1 MKKMLFSAIA
11 LVLVMGLMLTGCAC
25 NVNFGKITG
34 PVVDREYTFTNFD
47 SIEVSNAFEY
57 EIYRSDS
64 FKVTASIRE
73 SMVNSLDIHQEGQTV
88 RIGLK
93 PGSYFDARARAVI
106 SLPELKELVVSGAS
120 RGTVTG
126 FNSGTDFKLNLSG
139 ASRIDME
146 MQTGDIEVL
155 VSGASRFTGHLEA
168 GDVLLDITGAS
179 FCELKGS
186 ASAVTVKATGASKVD
201 VGRLIAQSADV
212 SINSASRATV
222 KTDGRLDIS
231 LSGASTLSYLGK
243 PDLNII
249 SITGASRLLNK

>member
-1 MKKMLFSAIA
+1 
-11 LVLVMGLMLTGCAC
+11 
-25 NVNFGKITG
+25 
-34 PVVDREYTFTNFD
+34 
-47 SIEVSNAFEY
+47 
-57 EIYRSDS
+57 
-64 FKVTASIRE
+64 
-73 SMVNSLDIHQEGQTV
+73 
-88 RIGLK
+88 
-93 PGSYFDARARAVI
+93 
-106 SLPELKELVVSGAS
+106 
-120 RGTVTG
+120 
-126 FNSGTDFKLNLSG
+126 
-139 ASRIDME
+139 ME

-231 LSGASTLSYLGK
+231 LSGASAPELPSE
-243 PDLNII
+243 NRI
-249 SITGASRLLNK
+249 